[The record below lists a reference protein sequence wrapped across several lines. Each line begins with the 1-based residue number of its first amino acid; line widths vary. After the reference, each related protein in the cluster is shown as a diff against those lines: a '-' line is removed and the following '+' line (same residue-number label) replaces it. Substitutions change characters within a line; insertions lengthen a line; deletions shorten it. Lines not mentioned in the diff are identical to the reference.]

1 VVCPIDLNGDHVE
14 SFLVGLAGNDLRN
27 RLDRNKLYA
36 VSNQITVVEDW
47 VFFVLLLI
55 GFLE

>member
-1 VVCPIDLNGDHVE
+1 MVCPIDLNGDHMK
-14 SFLVGLAGNDLRN
+14 SFLIGLAGDDLRN
-27 RLDRNKLYA
+27 RLDRNELYA
-36 VSNQITVVEDW
+36 VFDQIAVVEDW